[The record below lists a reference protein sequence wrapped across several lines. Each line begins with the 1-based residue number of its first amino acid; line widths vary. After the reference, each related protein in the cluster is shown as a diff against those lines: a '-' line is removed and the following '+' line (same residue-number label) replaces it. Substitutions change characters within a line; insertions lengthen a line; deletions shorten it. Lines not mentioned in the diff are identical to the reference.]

1 MCTWQAGLVGLGG
14 WLNLS
19 AERRQANAARVA
31 EDRALMHQQQEY
43 ELNAAIKAKQ
53 AEQKAEAFARE
64 QKLLNDRY
72 KMMKGANAASAGAS
86 GISGATGSAFDLA
99 EASEEQFKQASR
111 DLLYNQ
117 RNDMFG
123 LSMEEYNLRKSAE
136 NVQGARDYQKRA
148 YRRSM
153 KYGNIRSMLGL
164 AKSVYNVNKQYK
176 KVPSEEN
183 SGLDFNPF
191 TGDGLSRWDAQQA
204 PRGVVPP
211 TSYPSSYNFST
222 KLPSR
227 GFNEM
232 LGYPTVDGSYG
243 INGLYGYR
251 GLKGKRV
258 R

>member
-53 AEQKAEAFARE
+53 AEQKAEAYARE

-72 KMMKGANAASAGAS
+72 KMTKGANAASAGAS

-148 YRRSM
+148 YRRTM
-153 KYGNIRSMLGL
+153 KYGNIHSMLGL

-176 KVPSEEN
+176 QMPTD
-183 SGLDFNPF
+183 SGDSGIYNPF
-191 TGDGLSRWDAQQA
+191 ASNMPAKGYNSRYSPNFGTQGLYIQ
-204 PRGVVPP
+204 P
-211 TSYPSSYNFST
+211 TTRLPAKGFNKTFGYPSVGGHAAFGMHGDQWLHG
-222 KLPSR
+222 KL
-227 GFNEM
+227 
-232 LGYPTVDGSYG
+232 
-243 INGLYGYR
+243 
-251 GLKGKRV
+251 V